1 MLSNSLINFLLLGRA
16 VSLPIIWPE
25 AKLCRGNGCHGDL
38 FQNDL
43 CQPATAPRTVVQC
56 PIPRSRPLST
66 HASARDPGHPQASL
80 AQSFVGFLLLSPGS
94 WCTWGF
100 FFVPFNSLF
109 PQACASSVIKS
120 HWSPKSNSMCSQSLC
135 QTPRLGNL
143 LWVLE
148 LLQQCENFFGYN
160 CSPVCGSSS
169 QWLCGGAKGNLL
181 ARQLMM
187 CAMPPRS
194 AAARTPVPMAD
205 NCRRHSNTQH
215 RSDSVSV
222 GSPYC
227 KIQT

>member
-1 MLSNSLINFLLLGRA
+1 MAVMAISFKMTYASLPQLPGLLFSALYPAAGRCPPTPLPEILDTHRQVWLSPLWGFCSFLLG
-16 VSLPIIWPE
+16 
-25 AKLCRGNGCHGDL
+25 
-38 FQNDL
+38 
-43 CQPATAPRTVVQC
+43 
-56 PIPRSRPLST
+56 
-66 HASARDPGHPQASL
+66 PGAHE
-80 AQSFVGFLLLSPGS
+80 V
-94 WCTWGF
+94 

-135 QTPRLGNL
+135 QIPRLGNL

-160 CSPVCGSSS
+160 CSPVCGSSA

-194 AAARTPVPMAD
+194 AAARTPVPMAGH
-205 NCRRHSNTQH
+205 CRRHSNTQH

>member
-1 MLSNSLINFLLLGRA
+1 MPACHSSQDCCSVPYTPQQAA
-16 VSLPIIWPE
+16 VHP
-25 AKLCRGNGCHGDL
+25 R
-38 FQNDL
+38 L
-43 CQPATAPRTVVQC
+43 CQRSWTPIGKSGSVLCGVSAP
-56 PIPRSRPLST
+56 
-66 HASARDPGHPQASL
+66 
-80 AQSFVGFLLLSPGS
+80 FS
-94 WCTWGF
+94 WVLVHMRF

-194 AAARTPVPMAD
+194 AAARTPVPMAGH
-205 NCRRHSNTQH
+205 CRRHSNTQH